1 MSEIDWDAAAAVRE
15 RVERKMEAERLAAER
30 TLNAA
35 RQIADAVTASGL
47 TVRRGVVSASPR
59 YGSDVAGFWADDPA
73 DSWNAEVSVIPG
85 GLSKVLTEAIHEC
98 RERLAGELLG
108 RLRKIARADGTWPE
122 AEMTQV
128 VRAWAL
134 DHGSIP

>member
-1 MSEIDWDAAAAVRE
+1 MRS
-15 RVERKMEAERLAAER
+15 
-30 TLNAA
+30 
-35 RQIADAVTASGL
+35 VTSSRHYGL
-47 TVRRGVVSASPR
+47 
-59 YGSDVAGFWADDPA
+59 DVASFHAEADDG
-73 DSWNAEVSVIPG
+73 WHAEVCVIPA
-85 GLSKVLTEAIHEC
+85 GLSKVLTEAVHDC

-128 VRAWAL
+128 VKAWAL